1 MNWAKATNF
10 LGHAENMLAKMD
22 GSVGGLLGGDSESE
36 EEGTASSHSCRPSH
50 PPRSPEDDDLSLHTY
65 VSRNATAGAD
75 IAASTA
81 LKSDQELLASLEAGI
96 VHTVCSSAPRLGIT
110 HLGITPTHLPASAE
124 VALEVPASAAPASK
138 PAAAA
143 EEYAWSDDE
152 DDDTKPKSP
161 PAKQSTAATAATTSA
176 ASTPAAPAAPAST
189 PLGKLADGGAVAQL
203 VERNQQLSALV
214 RRQEEELDAFD
225 KRMLVAQAQLHES
238 KELGA
243 RTQKV
248 AREKIK
254 EQSEALARA
263 EKGAAKAE
271 RERADEQGGADGR
284 LEKLQREVEAADEER
299 DIYKE
304 EAEEARARMEQALAE
319 KDSALQAGKCHSQW
333 CGPVVWPGGVAWW

>member
-1 MNWAKATNF
+1 MPAVSPA
-10 LGHAENMLAKMD
+10 
-22 GSVGGLLGGDSESE
+22 
-36 EEGTASSHSCRPSH
+36 
-50 PPRSPEDDDLSLHTY
+50 RSPEDDDLSLHTY

-304 EAEEARARMEQALAE
+304 EAEEARARM
-319 KDSALQAGKCHSQW
+319 
-333 CGPVVWPGGVAWW
+333 